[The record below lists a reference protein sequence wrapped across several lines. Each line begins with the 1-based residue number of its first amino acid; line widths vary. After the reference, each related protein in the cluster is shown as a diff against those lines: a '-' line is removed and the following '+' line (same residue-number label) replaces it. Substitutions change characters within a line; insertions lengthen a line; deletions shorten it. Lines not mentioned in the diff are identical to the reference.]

1 MTSNAFAALA
11 HIQILV
17 LPVGPIPRATFE
29 KYAAEIRT
37 FDSIRL
43 GDIPSGMKDERGMPT
58 SFCIHESN
66 SSILVSPF
74 HAKPTFKW
82 SSSS

>member
-1 MTSNAFAALA
+1 MTSHDFAALA
-11 HIQILV
+11 HIRILV
-17 LPVGPIPRATFE
+17 IPVGPIPRSTFE

-43 GDIPSGMKDERGMPT
+43 GDIPSGMKDERGM
-58 SFCIHESN
+58 SICFCIQRRYFMDH
-66 SSILVSPF
+66 ISPF

-82 SSSS
+82 LSVS